1 MAHLIHLWH
10 ERNGWSHRVLP
21 LLSEVLDLGKVHNSQ
36 ISNLRNGKLSSPGPE
51 VFLALAQVNTILDQ
65 GIEKIRDR
73 LEGNYPELWKSLQE
87 SALPLKNDSG
97 NPLSAGELFE
107 IFSGLKSLPSSFDW
121 YIEDEEASASGG
133 IDVTISK
140 MKLLVLSAVMTAFGG
155 SMYAQYQLYIA
166 PEVVGG
172 IFISLQIVFA
182 VVAGGVFTMLGPTVG
197 AILTLLLAESLR
209 VIIGTTVVGLDTLIY
224 GILLILFIIYM
235 PKGIVGEI
243 QDRIT
248 K

>member
-73 LEGNYPELWKSLQE
+73 FEGDYPELWKSLEE

-107 IFSGLKSLPSSFDW
+107 IFSGLKPLPSSFDW
-121 YIEDEEASASGG
+121 YIEDEEASALS
-133 IDVTISK
+133 DALSVHFCQNKAWRSCK
-140 MKLLVLSAVMTAFGG
+140 MQVMEAYTVNKSCLLYTSPSPRDQLGSRMPSSA
-155 SMYAQYQLYIA
+155 
-166 PEVVGG
+166 
-172 IFISLQIVFA
+172 
-182 VVAGGVFTMLGPTVG
+182 
-197 AILTLLLAESLR
+197 
-209 VIIGTTVVGLDTLIY
+209 
-224 GILLILFIIYM
+224 
-235 PKGIVGEI
+235 
-243 QDRIT
+243 
-248 K
+248 